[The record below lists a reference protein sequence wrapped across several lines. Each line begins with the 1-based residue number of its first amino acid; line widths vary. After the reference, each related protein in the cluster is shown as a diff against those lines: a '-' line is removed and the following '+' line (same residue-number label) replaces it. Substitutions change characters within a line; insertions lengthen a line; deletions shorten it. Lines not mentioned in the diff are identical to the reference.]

1 MNYWLNEVTAE
12 ARREEILALR
22 QEIRLAEQAQPLR
35 TARTGLYGRSMLKLA
50 DWMIAAGRDLRC
62 RYDLRSVD
70 CNRSAT
76 GSFAR

>member
-12 ARREEILALR
+12 ARREELLAQR
-22 QEIRLAEQAQPLR
+22 QEIRLAEQARSP
-35 TARTGLYGRSMLKLA
+35 RTGLYGRSMLKLA
-50 DWMIAAGRDLRC
+50 DWMIAVGRDLRC

-70 CNRSAT
+70 NNRSVT